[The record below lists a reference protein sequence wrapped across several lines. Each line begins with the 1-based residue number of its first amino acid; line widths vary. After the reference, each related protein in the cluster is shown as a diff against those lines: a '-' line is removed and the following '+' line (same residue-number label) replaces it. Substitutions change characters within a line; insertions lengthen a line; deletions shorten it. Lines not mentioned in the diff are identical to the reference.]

1 MIVLTCKYEKQINMV
16 LDWFWMEE
24 GGLGKQEKIRPKY
37 SDFMRKNYKQ
47 INTG

>member
-1 MIVLTCKYEKQINMV
+1 MKNKSIWYWTGFG
-16 LDWFWMEE
+16 WEE

-37 SDFMRKNYKQ
+37 SDFMKKNYKQ